1 MKKYKFILLL
11 LAFIIIV
18 LQIFLLC
25 NNDYKSSAYQKYIP
39 KFEDN
44 INDILNNYEII
55 NQYYDYIPAKIIN
68 RSGLIKNLF
77 LLNKGQKDGI
87 NEGSFVVNDLG
98 LIGEVVK
105 TFNHFSVIRLIF
117 SNETKL
123 AIESNGCYGT
133 LHAEN
138 GKLIINDIINC
149 DDINKNDAV
158 FTSKYNYSSSNILIG
173 YVKSI
178 SNNKIL
184 IEPAINK
191 YKINYVGVINDI
203 D

>member
-1 MKKYKFILLL
+1 MKINNYFFLFLFLIIMLLQL
-11 LAFIIIV
+11 
-18 LQIFLLC
+18 FLLC
-25 NNDYKSSAYQKYIP
+25 NDDYNINSYQKYIP
-39 KFEDN
+39 KFDDN
-44 INDILNNYEII
+44 INDIISKYEII
-55 NQYYDYIPAKIIN
+55 DEYYDYIPAKVIN
-68 RSGLIKNLF
+68 RNGLIKDLF
-77 LLNKGQKDGI
+77 LLNKGTKEGV
-87 NEGSFVVNDLG
+87 NEGSFVVNDKG

-105 TFNHFSVIRLIF
+105 TFKHFSVIRLIF
-117 SNETKL
+117 SNQTKL

-138 GKLIINDIINC
+138 GELIINDIINC

-184 IEPAINK
+184 IDPVINK
-191 YKINYVGVINDI
+191 YKLNYVGIINDI
-203 D
+203 N